1 MAKRNHYYA
10 VVSSKF
16 IGVVNT
22 WDECKPLSIG
32 VKDAKFK
39 RFNTRTGAEYF
50 VKTKGE
56 KPPDVVLQENMITDY
71 FKIENDSDD
80 IKDGVVDVDVMKES
94 LGEKL
99 N

>member
-1 MAKRNHYYA
+1 MVKRNHYYA

-22 WDECKPLSIG
+22 WEECNPLVMG
-32 VKDAKFK
+32 VNGAKFK

-71 FKIENDSDD
+71 FKISSDD
-80 IKDGVVDVDVMKES
+80 DETQNRID
-94 LGEKL
+94 
-99 N
+99 